1 MNKEELNKAVASI
14 FEDKDRQALAEL
26 IVEYVKPN
34 HIAPDFVSML
44 LNTRRLKPGDAL
56 VKRTRKG
63 IVVRTL
69 VPGAVHLASEV
80 TASDR
85 INYMLDG
92 ADIKVNYSEW
102 DLENGDIGTVQEI
115 RSEMLNKLKDFYIN
129 KVFTALSTVWTA
141 TNTPDN
147 FTDVGGSITN
157 TALENAI
164 DRINTTTP
172 GVKVVIGSKA
182 AMSPITKFAGF
193 WSDGGT
199 NVTEVP
205 SIVEEIMRTGK
216 VGTYYGAK
224 LVSIDQVYDNPED
237 YQKMIPE
244 DIILVIGEN
253 VGEFITYGEPRWKQ
267 WVNQDPTPPM
277 WNLEVYQQFGLIID
291 NAQGIYVIKV
301 A

>member
-1 MNKEELNKAVASI
+1 MNDELKKAIASI
-14 FEDKDRQALAEL
+14 FEAGDKQALAEL

-34 HIAPDFVSML
+34 NIVPDFVSLL
-44 LNTRRLKPGDAL
+44 LNSRSLKPGDAL

-63 IVVRTL
+63 ITVRTL
-69 VPGAVHLASEV
+69 VPGAVHLASEI

-85 INYMLDG
+85 INYVLDG

-129 KVFTALSTVWTA
+129 KVFTSLSTIWTA
-141 TNTPDN
+141 VNTPSN
-147 FTDVGGSITN
+147 FTDVGGPITA

-164 DRINTTTP
+164 NRINSTTP
-172 GVKVVIGSKA
+172 GVKIVVGSRA
-182 AMSPITKFAGF
+182 AMTPITKFAGF
-193 WSDGGT
+193 WSDGT
-199 NVTEVP
+199 NTTEVP
-205 SIVEEIMRTGK
+205 SVVEEIMKTGK

-224 LVSIDQVYDNPED
+224 LLVLDQIYDNPED
-237 YQKMIPE
+237 YKKMIPE
-244 DIILVIGEN
+244 DKILVIGEN

-267 WVNQDPTPPM
+267 WVDQDPTPPM
-277 WNLEVYQQFGLIID
+277 WKLETYQQFGMLID